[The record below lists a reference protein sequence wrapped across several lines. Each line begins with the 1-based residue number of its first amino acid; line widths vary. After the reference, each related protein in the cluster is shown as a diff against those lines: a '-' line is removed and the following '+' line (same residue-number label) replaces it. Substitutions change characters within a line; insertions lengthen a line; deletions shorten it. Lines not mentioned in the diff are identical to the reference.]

1 MRLGPL
7 ILAGAILSGLPATA
21 AAAERA
27 EAIAK
32 RVTITRDDWGI
43 AHVRGRSDADAVF
56 GAIYAQAEDDFPRIE
71 TNYLNALGR
80 AAEAEGEGAIWRD
93 LRQRLFVD
101 PEDLKG
107 KYAASP
113 GWLRRLMDAWA
124 GGLNHYLATHPE
136 VTPRVIRRFEPWMAL
151 AFTEGSIGG
160 DIERVNLEALRAFY
174 ETAIPQQVAMRDDLA
189 FAEPAGSNGFAIAPS
204 ITKAGRALLLINPHT
219 SFYFR
224 SELQMTSDEG
234 LDAYGAVTW
243 GQFFIY
249 QGFNARAGWMH
260 TSTSADNVDEFAETI
275 VRRPDGLRYR
285 YGAEER
291 PVTASTLEITYRA
304 ANGRMAVRRFT
315 VYRTHHGP
323 IVRAE
328 GDRWIAAAMMNRPV
342 EALQQS
348 YLRTKAHDLAAFRR
362 IAALQANSSNNT
374 LFADAKGEVALLM
387 PQFMPRRDDRFDY
400 TKSVDGA
407 DPATD
412 WQGLHAA
419 DELPE
424 VTSPA
429 NGWIFNVNDGPYD
442 AAGPHSPQA
451 GRYPRYM
458 DAVGRNARTPHAQ
471 RVLSA
476 RTDFTLE
483 TLVESAYDPYLPTF
497 ADLLPGLVSAFDA
510 AEDPR
515 LAGPVAALR
524 AWDYRWS
531 ADSVPTSLAVFWGE
545 ALWERRRESA
555 RSRGISVYHAMADAT
570 PEAQLAALRE
580 AVSRLEADFG
590 SWRTPWGRINRLQRN
605 DGALVQAFDDAKPSL
620 AVPFTSAQWGS
631 LASFG
636 ARRYAGATRYYG
648 ASGNSFVAA
657 VEFGPRVRAL
667 AVNVGGASGDPA
679 SPHFRDQDLRF
690 VQGRLREVYFYP
702 DQLRGRVES
711 RYHPDE
717 RRPAPGRAADPTDVA
732 TPATVR
738 STP

>member
-1 MRLGPL
+1 MCSLQ
-7 ILAGAILSGLPATA
+7 AIAT
-21 AAAERA
+21 AAERA
-27 EAIAK
+27 ETISR

-71 TNYLNALGR
+71 ANYLNALGR

-101 PEDLKG
+101 PEDLKA

-113 GWLRRLMDAWA
+113 GWLRKLMDAWA
-124 GGLNHYLATHPE
+124 AGLNHYLATHPE
-136 VTPRVIRRFEPWMAL
+136 VTPKVIRRFEPWMAL

-174 ETAIPQQVAMRDDLA
+174 ETALPRELAMRDDLA

-204 ITKAGRALLLINPHT
+204 NTQAGRALLLINPHT

-275 VRRPDGLRYR
+275 IRRPDGLRYR

-291 PVTASTLEITYRA
+291 PVTASTLELRYRTA
-304 ANGRMAVRRFT
+304 DGRMATRRFT
-315 VYRTHHGP
+315 LYRTHHGP

-342 EALQQS
+342 AALQQS
-348 YLRTKAHDLAAFRR
+348 YLRTKAQDLAGYRR
-362 IAALQANSSNNT
+362 IAALKANSSNNT
-374 LFADAKGEVALLM
+374 LFADAKGEVAFLM

-400 TKSVDGA
+400 TKPVDGS

-412 WQGLHAA
+412 WQGLHALE
-419 DELPE
+419 ELPK
-424 VTSPA
+424 VTSPP

-442 AAGPHSPQA
+442 AAGPYSPQA

-458 DAVGRNARTPHAQ
+458 DVVGRNARTPQAQ
-471 RVLSA
+471 RVLTA

-483 TLVESAYDPYLPTF
+483 TLVDAAYDPYLPTF
-497 ADLLPGLVSAFDA
+497 AELVPGLISAFDA
-510 AEDPR
+510 AADPR
-515 LAGPVAALR
+515 LAGPVAALK

-555 RSRGISVYHAMADAT
+555 RSRGVSVYRAMADAS
-570 PEAQLAALRE
+570 PETRLAALRE
-580 AVSRLEADFG
+580 AVARLETDFG

-605 DGALVQAFDDAKPSL
+605 DGAVVQTFDDAKASL
-620 AVPFTSAQWGS
+620 PIPFTSAQWGS

-636 ARRYAGATRYYG
+636 ARRQPGTKRYYG

-667 AVNVGGASGDPA
+667 AVNVGGASGDPS

-690 VQGRLREVYFYP
+690 AQGRPREVYFYP
-702 DQLRGRVES
+702 DQLLGHVES
-711 RYHPDE
+711 RYRPGQ
-717 RRPAPGRAADPTDVA
+717 RRPAPRREIDPTSADVA
-732 TPATVR
+732 TRPAVR
-738 STP
+738 SLP